1 MFEREFNR
9 AKTKAIGLL
18 LKETDLGEAKIA
30 YLESLSKQSIDSEID
45 FKNLV
50 KNNILK
56 KGIRLG
62 KLIEIEYAKYILME
76 YINHKHTYLS
86 DVEKEVCLAKSIKKM
101 YDIKEFSSKGI
112 ELKIALFEYA
122 KNIKTG
128 KFYHSIDEA
137 LYNYKLADTYGDSWV
152 KFIECLKVDCSE
164 SEESIYKAQR
174 ILAENALEDI
184 SKCNDISDYIIRVQY
199 ILNAPL
205 QKDKKMDELVHKY
218 DLKFLANNNVE
229 KVSGL
234 TKIYTLRDTLAAINS
249 STRDDENKTK
259 YIAEYNYLINAFNKL
274 PKIKRK

>member
-50 KNNILK
+50 KKNILK

-62 KLIEIEYAKYILME
+62 KLIEIEYAKHILME

-152 KFIECLKVDCSE
+152 KFIECLKVDGSE
-164 SEESIYKAQR
+164 SEENIYKAQR

-184 SKCNDISDYIIRVQY
+184 SKCDDISDYIIRVQY

-205 QKDKKMDELVHKY
+205 QKDKNMDELVHKY

-229 KVSGL
+229 KASGL

-249 STRDDENKTK
+249 NTRDDENKTK

-274 PKIKRK
+274 PRTIRK

>member
-50 KNNILK
+50 KKNILK

-62 KLIEIEYAKYILME
+62 KLIEIEYAKHILKE

-152 KFIECLKVDCSE
+152 KFIECLRVDGSE
-164 SEESIYKAQR
+164 SEENIYKAQR

-184 SKCNDISDYIIRVQY
+184 SKCDDISDYIIRVQY

-205 QKDKKMDELVHKY
+205 QKDKNMDELVHKY

-229 KVSGL
+229 KASGL

-249 STRDDENKTK
+249 NTRDDENKTK

-274 PKIKRK
+274 PRTVRK

>member
-50 KNNILK
+50 KKNILK

-62 KLIEIEYAKYILME
+62 KLIEIEYAKHILME

-152 KFIECLKVDCSE
+152 KFIECLRVDGNE

-184 SKCNDISDYIIRVQY
+184 SKCDDISDYIIRVQY

-205 QKDKKMDELVHKY
+205 QKDKSMDELVHKY

-229 KVSGL
+229 KASGL

-249 STRDDENKTK
+249 NTRDDENKTK

-274 PKIKRK
+274 PRTIRK

>member
-50 KNNILK
+50 KKNILK

-152 KFIECLKVDCSE
+152 KFIECLRVDGSE
-164 SEESIYKAQR
+164 SEENIYKAQR

-184 SKCNDISDYIIRVQY
+184 SKCDDISDYIIRVQY

-205 QKDKKMDELVHKY
+205 QKDKHMDELVHKY

-229 KVSGL
+229 KASGL

-249 STRDDENKTK
+249 NTRDDENKTK

-274 PKIKRK
+274 PRTIRK